1 MELMSYEYMIN
12 NGILLDTGD
21 VCTIHNKPYYRR
33 MKQQGEYTS
42 TAFCLDCQKDE
53 LERLKQSSAEQQT
66 VNGMLAKTWSMFES
80 VSNIPND
87 LKNATM
93 NNFEEHNFEDQ
104 KAHAF
109 AQRAVQYYGKGGEG
123 NTLLQGRP
131 GVGKSHLSIAIAK
144 QLNDTFKIY
153 NEPKSVIFMPVARL
167 IQRVQASFN
176 GGGRFTEEFV
186 TKLLTNCD
194 YLILDDLGKESTT
207 ENNVKQA
214 NDWTYRFLFN
224 ILDSRSKTIV
234 NTNFTRKELIKIYDN
249 AFVDRLTKGMR
260 GDKDRVFK
268 FSEGAESK
276 R

>member
-1 MELMSYEYMIN
+1 MSYEYMIN
-12 NGILLDTGD
+12 NGILVNTGD
-21 VCTIHNKPYYRR
+21 ICTIHNKPYYKRL
-33 MKQQGEYTS
+33 KQQGEYTNV
-42 TAFCLDCQKDE
+42 AFCLDCQKAE
-53 LERLKQSSAEQQT
+53 LERLKQSSTEQQT
-66 VNGMLAKTWSMFES
+66 VNGMLAKTWNMFES
-80 VSNIPND
+80 VSIIPDD

-93 NNFEEHNFEDQ
+93 KNFEEHNFEDQ

-109 AQRAVQYYGKGGEG
+109 AQRAVRYYGKGGEG
-123 NTLLQGRP
+123 NTLLQGHP
-131 GVGKSHLSIAIAK
+131 GVGKSHLSISIAK

-176 GGGRFTEEFV
+176 GGGRFTEDFA
-186 TKLLTNCD
+186 TRLLTECD
-194 YLILDDLGKESTT
+194 YLVLDDLGKESTT
-207 ENNVKQA
+207 ENNMKQA

-234 NTNFTRKELIKIYDN
+234 NTNFSRKELIKIYDN

-260 GDKDRVFK
+260 EDKDRIFK

>member
-1 MELMSYEYMIN
+1 MSYEYMIN
-12 NGILLDTGD
+12 NGILVDTGD

-42 TAFCLDCQKDE
+42 TAFCLECQKDE

-66 VNGMLAKTWSMFES
+66 VNGMLAKTWNMFES
-80 VSNIPND
+80 VSIIPDD

-93 NNFEEHNFEDQ
+93 KNFEEHNFEDQ

-109 AQRAVQYYGKGGEG
+109 AQRAVRYYGKGGEG
-123 NTLLQGRP
+123 NTFLQGRP

-144 QLNDTFKIY
+144 SLNDTFKIY

-176 GGGRFTEEFV
+176 GGGRFTEEFA
-186 TKLLTNCD
+186 TKLLTECD
-194 YLILDDLGKESTT
+194 YLILDDLGKETCT
-207 ENNVKQA
+207 GNYIKPVNE
-214 NDWTYRFLFN
+214 WTYRFLFN
-224 ILDSRSKTIV
+224 ILDSRTKTVI
-234 NTNFTRKELIKIYDN
+234 NTNFSRAELLKIYDN

-260 GDKDRVFK
+260 GDKDRIFK

>member
-1 MELMSYEYMIN
+1 MELMSFDYMIAN
-12 NGILLDTGD
+12 KILLDTGD

-33 MKQQGEYTS
+33 MTREGEYNS
-42 TAFCLDCQKDE
+42 IAMCLECQKSE
-53 LERLKQSSAEQQT
+53 LERLKRSSAEQQT
-66 VNGMLAKTWSMFES
+66 INGMLAKTWATFES
-80 VSNIPND
+80 VSVIPAD
-87 LKNATM
+87 LKNATIK
-93 NNFEEHNFEDQ
+93 NFETNNLEDQ
-104 KAHAF
+104 KALAF
-109 AQRAVQYYGKGGEG
+109 AQRTIRYYGKGGEG
-123 NTLLQGRP
+123 NTFLQGRA

-144 QLNDTFKIY
+144 SLNDTFKIY

-176 GGGRFTEEFV
+176 GGGRFTEEFA
-186 TKLLTNCD
+186 TKLLTECD
-194 YLILDDLGKESTT
+194 YLVLDDLGKESTT
-207 ENNVKQA
+207 ENNMKQA

-234 NTNFTRKELIKIYDN
+234 NTNFTRKELIQIYDN

-260 GDKDRVFK
+260 GDKDRIFK

>member
-1 MELMSYEYMIN
+1 MSIEYMIAN
-12 NGILLDTGD
+12 KILLDTGD

-33 MKQQGEYTS
+33 MTRDGEYNS
-42 TAFCLDCQKDE
+42 VAMCLDCQKDE

-80 VSNIPND
+80 VSIIPND

-93 NNFEEHNFEDQ
+93 KNFEEHNFEDQ

-109 AQRAVQYYGKGGEG
+109 AQRAVRYYGKGGEG
-123 NTLLQGRP
+123 NTFLQGRP

-176 GGGRFTEEFV
+176 GGGRFTEEFA
-186 TKLLTNCD
+186 TKLLTSCD
-194 YLILDDLGKESTT
+194 YLILDDLGKETCT
-207 ENNVKQA
+207 GNYIKPVNE
-214 NDWTYRFLFN
+214 WTYRFLFN
-224 ILDSRSKTIV
+224 ILDSRTKTII
-234 NTNFTRKELIKIYDN
+234 NTNFSRAELLKIYDA

-260 GDKDRVFK
+260 GDKDRIFK